1 MSLNYDLIK
10 EIGDDFARIGFQSK
24 RITLRL
30 PNFNMIDVFSSLR
43 GVQAKISG
51 REFQFDKDG
60 KVLFNPSDFTSGEE
74 CHLAFCLICWSI
86 CFTKFSE
93 NDFYVVSSVKNSDQ
107 YIQAIRKAFPEFL
120 IDFEKKPLP
129 FFIKDPLMREITKLE
144 SKNVDDKELGL
155 TRTWQLIEHE
165 NKIKEGK
172 KKSKKDEIRD
182 ILVDKKSLMFG
193 RFTAEYETK

>member
-10 EIGDDFARIGFQSK
+10 EIADDFARIGFQSK

-74 CHLAFCLICWSI
+74 CHSAFCLIC
-86 CFTKFSE
+86 
-93 NDFYVVSSVKNSDQ
+93 
-107 YIQAIRKAFPEFL
+107 
-120 IDFEKKPLP
+120 
-129 FFIKDPLMREITKLE
+129 
-144 SKNVDDKELGL
+144 
-155 TRTWQLIEHE
+155 
-165 NKIKEGK
+165 
-172 KKSKKDEIRD
+172 
-182 ILVDKKSLMFG
+182 
-193 RFTAEYETK
+193 

>member
-1 MSLNYDLIK
+1 
-10 EIGDDFARIGFQSK
+10 
-24 RITLRL
+24 
-30 PNFNMIDVFSSLR
+30 
-43 GVQAKISG
+43 
-51 REFQFDKDG
+51 
-60 KVLFNPSDFTSGEE
+60 
-74 CHLAFCLICWSI
+74 
-86 CFTKFSE
+86 
-93 NDFYVVSSVKNSDQ
+93 
-107 YIQAIRKAFPEFL
+107 
-120 IDFEKKPLP
+120 
-129 FFIKDPLMREITKLE
+129 MREITKLE